1 MSTATHS
8 SSGSHSS
15 TKSESAPKSTKKAD
29 IPAAPPAG
37 PFEPGLNDRRAD
49 GEPVLG
55 HFVEVTGGEHEGR
68 YGIFDSLSADGTA
81 VVTSRDEHSERIVVK
96 FSDLVASRSGKR

>member
-1 MSTATHS
+1 MSTATH
-8 SSGSHSS
+8 SGSHSS

-55 HFVEVTGGEHEGR
+55 HFVDVTGGEHKGR
-68 YGIFDSLSADGTA
+68 YGVFESLSADGTA
-81 VVTSRDEHSERIVVK
+81 VIRSRDEGSERLVVK
-96 FSDLVASRSGKR
+96 YSDLAASRSGKR